1 MFSRVFFRCIYLK
14 ITRDSNCVDGM
25 AGKRWNVESWYHAM
39 IENSHHGIIL
49 FDKTGFTIRE
59 TNAAFSKLLHYKP
72 EELVGMVF
80 TSLFINDEERT
91 RFLTRFGQSPE
102 IARFETRFKTKEGN
116 ECRVELS
123 SNAVDTTTIS
133 CSTITI
139 NPREKSTIGVDD
151 DFAHYNWLTENLPT
165 SILIVRDGKIQYAN
179 PAFFSFSGYQP
190 DEIPGIDVLSLVD
203 NSDKDQVKEFVKRGL
218 EGAFKADRN
227 EFRFVTKSG
236 EKRMALLFTLPV
248 IHSGSPAI
256 LVNMVDIS
264 EKQLLED
271 KIRLDNERRRGI
283 IVTVAHELRTPLQ
296 PILGYLNLLIQDP
309 EGFGIPED
317 TRKILERCLASV
329 DRERQI
335 INQML
340 ELSVLDSGKL
350 HLNYSKFPLV
360 LLTNSVLDSSG
371 YNAKAE
377 ITIDIPKNLVIKADM
392 DRLFGV
398 IDSLLSNAVNFSQ
411 PPRKIAI
418 FYHSDTGDRFHNISV
433 RDNGTGISENA
444 LSSIFEP
451 FQLAD
456 AAKLSRRYDRIGL
469 SLSMAK
475 KIMQMHGGD
484 ISVESRL
491 HTGSTF
497 TLHLP
502 KSD

>member
-1 MFSRVFFRCIYLK
+1 
-14 ITRDSNCVDGM
+14 M
-25 AGKRWNVESWYHAM
+25 AGKIRSGEAWYRAM
-39 IENSHHGIIL
+39 FENSHHGIIL
-49 FDKTGFTIRE
+49 FDKTGFTICE
-59 TNAAFSKLLHYKP
+59 TNAAFSNLLHYKP
-72 EELVGMVF
+72 EELAGLVF
-80 TSLFINDEERT
+80 SSLFIDPEERT
-91 RFLTRFGQSPE
+91 RFLTRIGQSPE
-102 IARFETRFKTKEGN
+102 ITGFETRLKTKEGK
-116 ECRVELS
+116 ECRLELS
-123 SNAVDTTTIS
+123 WNAVDTTTIS
-133 CSTITI
+133 CTAIII
-139 NPREKSTIGVDD
+139 NPRKKSTKAVDD
-151 DFAHYNWLTENLPT
+151 DLVDYNRLTENLPT

-179 PAFFSFSGYQP
+179 PAFFTFSGYQP
-190 DEIPGIDVLSLVD
+190 DEIPGIDLLSLVD
-203 NSDKDQVKEFVKRGL
+203 DSDKDKVKKFVKRGL

-236 EKRMALLFTLPV
+236 DKRMALVFTLPTF
-248 IHSGSPAI
+248 HSGAPAI
-256 LVNMVDIS
+256 LINLVDIS

-271 KIRLDNERRRGI
+271 KIQLDNERRRGI

-317 TRKILERCLASV
+317 TKKILERCLASV
-329 DRERQI
+329 ERERQI

-350 HLNYSKFPLV
+350 QLNYSKFPLA

-371 YNAKAE
+371 YNVKAE
-377 ITIDIPKNLVIKADM
+377 ITIDIPKNLVIRADM

-398 IDSLLSNAVNFSQ
+398 LDSLLSNAVNFSQ
-411 PPRKIAI
+411 PPRKITI
-418 FYHSDTGDRFHNISV
+418 FYRSDTDDAFHHISV

-502 KSD
+502 KSEQKDS